1 MDYKK
6 DIIWEYEG
14 IYEEK
19 TNIICAATVY
29 RGCYDQLKRTN
40 CTIYYVMILDFLL
53 LIGKVLRSSK
63 PYKIRK
69 VKVIIKGLW
78 KVIWF
83 SPQIEFAE

>member
-1 MDYKK
+1 
-6 DIIWEYEG
+6 
-14 IYEEK
+14 
-19 TNIICAATVY
+19 
-29 RGCYDQLKRTN
+29 
-40 CTIYYVMILDFLL
+40 MILDLLL

-78 KVIWF
+78 KGIWF

>member
-1 MDYKK
+1 MRKK
-6 DIIWEYEG
+6 RILFVQPPYIAG
-14 IYEEK
+14 AMIS
-19 TNIICAATVY
+19 
-29 RGCYDQLKRTN
+29 LKEQ
-40 CTIYYVMILDFLL
+40 IVQYYVMIMDLLL

-78 KVIWF
+78 KGIWF

>member
-1 MDYKK
+1 MKSNMDTTSL
-6 DIIWEYEG
+6 
-14 IYEEK
+14 EEFTDK
-19 TNIICAATVY
+19 ERIDRMFYSIRNDLCTYHRIN
-29 RGCYDQLKRTN
+29 KRH
-40 CTIYYVMILDFLL
+40 YYVMILDLLL

-78 KVIWF
+78 KGIWF

>member
-1 MDYKK
+1 MKPNVATTSL
-6 DIIWEYEG
+6 
-14 IYEEK
+14 EESIDK
-19 TNIICAATVY
+19 ERIDRMFYSIRNDLCTY
-29 RGCYDQLKRTN
+29 RRISKRY
-40 CTIYYVMILDFLL
+40 YYVLILKSLL

-78 KVIWF
+78 KGIWF

>member
-1 MDYKK
+1 MKSNVATTSL
-6 DIIWEYEG
+6 
-14 IYEEK
+14 EESIDK
-19 TNIICAATVY
+19 ERIDRMFYSIRNDLCAY
-29 RGCYDQLKRTN
+29 RRISKRY
-40 CTIYYVMILDFLL
+40 YYVLILKSLL

-78 KVIWF
+78 KGIWF